1 MRKIESR
8 GLWLLTLAI
17 ALIALGRDAQ
27 AIQKTQVQDTL
38 FNADGSTAQ
47 GTVTIEWKGFTAAD
61 GSTITTNSLK
71 VRIIHGVLLTDLVP
85 NENATPTGTT
95 YQATYLF
102 NNGTRFVEN
111 WVVPESTTPVSVSD
125 IRIGQLPPPGSVI
138 SISQVA
144 GLNSTMNN
152 KAQLDQVNVFTA
164 EQIIQ
169 KSSATSTDPLLTFQD
184 ETATNGVSFR
194 IPTLGASTVYTLP
207 VSDGLPS
214 QQLTTDGAANLFW
227 SAAGSG
233 AGALSSY
240 EIFQDSGTSVTQRNV
255 ANFTNGLT
263 VFDNVGQTRTEVE
276 PVYGALAGTITEGN
290 DPRLSDARTPLA
302 HASTHASGGADVV
315 TPGSIGA
322 LKNSNDSIISTSAGA
337 PVLLVQGITGQAASI
352 QEWRDG
358 AGDLL
363 AHITPQGSGF
373 FREMGLA
380 TKLGGTV
387 VSQFFQ
393 VDGLNRFAFSGFQT
407 ALNVSRYDDMGSF
420 KDTAFQILRNGG
432 TFVNTTLQV
441 SDTTPTTGATK
452 LTVKAGQGQGTAKLQ
467 EWQNNAGTV
476 LSSVDESGNIEM
488 NTRYVE
494 FAETTAPPPGA
505 TNEVRLYVDSATGEL
520 TVKKDSGSIVSLEQG
535 GTGGSFGIFQDAETP
550 SGVIDGVNVTFTLA
564 ATPNPAASLV
574 LTKNGIVQKPA
585 IDFTLSLATI
595 TFLTGAEPQVGDTLL
610 SWYRTDGSNAGGDL
624 TGTYPNPVVSG
635 IRGRVVSASAPLDG
649 QCLVWSNGSS
659 QWVPQECAKVNDS
672 LQWHFSGTP
681 AAGTQSMVL
690 TIPEGVNGVQL
701 IDSRIVVNTTGGA
714 STFNIQRCTSSCTG
728 SSPTFSSIYATDRTL
743 ALGSRTV
750 TGGTPTSSTANA
762 GDQFRVSFGSI
773 GSGVSDVTV
782 SLTYQHTAAH

>member
-1 MRKIESR
+1 
-8 GLWLLTLAI
+8 
-17 ALIALGRDAQ
+17 
-27 AIQKTQVQDTL
+27 
-38 FNADGSTAQ
+38 
-47 GTVTIEWKGFTAAD
+47 
-61 GSTITTNSLK
+61 
-71 VRIIHGVLLTDLVP
+71 
-85 NENATPTGTT
+85 
-95 YQATYLF
+95 
-102 NNGTRFVEN
+102 
-111 WVVPESTTPVSVSD
+111 
-125 IRIGQLPPPGSVI
+125 
-138 SISQVA
+138 
-144 GLNSTMNN
+144 MNN
-152 KAQLDQVNVFTA
+152 KAELDQVNVFTA

-276 PVYGALAGTITEGN
+276 PVYGTLAGTITEGN

-302 HASTHASGGADVV
+302 HASTHASGGSDVV

-452 LTVKAGQGQGTAKLQ
+452 LTVKAGQGQGTAKLARVAEQ
-467 EWQNNAGTV
+467 RRNGSEQRGRKRQHRDEYAIRRIRGNNRASPWGHKRSAAVRRLGDWRADGEERQRLDRIAGT
-476 LSSVDESGNIEM
+476 
-488 NTRYVE
+488 RW
-494 FAETTAPPPGA
+494 
-505 TNEVRLYVDSATGEL
+505 RR
-520 TVKKDSGSIVSLEQG
+520 
-535 GTGGSFGIFQDAETP
+535 
-550 SGVIDGVNVTFTLA
+550 
-564 ATPNPAASLV
+564 
-574 LTKNGIVQKPA
+574 GIVR
-585 IDFTLSLATI
+585 SL
-595 TFLTGAEPQVGDTLL
+595 P
-610 SWYRTDGSNAGGDL
+610 R
-624 TGTYPNPVVSG
+624 
-635 IRGRVVSASAPLDG
+635 R
-649 QCLVWSNGSS
+649 
-659 QWVPQECAKVNDS
+659 
-672 LQWHFSGTP
+672 
-681 AAGTQSMVL
+681 
-690 TIPEGVNGVQL
+690 
-701 IDSRIVVNTTGGA
+701 
-714 STFNIQRCTSSCTG
+714 
-728 SSPTFSSIYATDRTL
+728 
-743 ALGSRTV
+743 
-750 TGGTPTSSTANA
+750 
-762 GDQFRVSFGSI
+762 
-773 GSGVSDVTV
+773 
-782 SLTYQHTAAH
+782 